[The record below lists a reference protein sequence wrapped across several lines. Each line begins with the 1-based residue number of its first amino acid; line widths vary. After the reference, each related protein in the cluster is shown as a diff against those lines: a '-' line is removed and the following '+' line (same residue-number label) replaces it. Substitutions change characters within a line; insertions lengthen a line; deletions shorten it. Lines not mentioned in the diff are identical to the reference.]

1 MVLLIKNNKEL
12 YYLDIWK
19 QVFTNSKLKSKCKNV
34 LHLFKILF
42 VMPFSK
48 TKLDRMFLQMLR
60 VKSDWCN
67 RLTRDHLES
76 LLQINKDEESLKMF
90 NSEPLRNHWLND
102 KSTDWQLPHTE
113 AQQ

>member
-34 LHLFKILF
+34 LHLFKILS

-90 NSEPLRNHWLND
+90 NSEPLINHWLND